1 MLKLA
6 KIKKQAF
13 FFDKDADGGITV
25 TFLCG
30 CRGQLEILKPLR
42 GIISQVVERNG
53 SVRPVGQDRSTS
65 VEPIYTEDWLCVS
78 AV

>member
-42 GIISQVVERNG
+42 GIISEAEYRVACYVG
-53 SVRPVGQDRSTS
+53 S
-65 VEPIYTEDWLCVS
+65 
-78 AV
+78 